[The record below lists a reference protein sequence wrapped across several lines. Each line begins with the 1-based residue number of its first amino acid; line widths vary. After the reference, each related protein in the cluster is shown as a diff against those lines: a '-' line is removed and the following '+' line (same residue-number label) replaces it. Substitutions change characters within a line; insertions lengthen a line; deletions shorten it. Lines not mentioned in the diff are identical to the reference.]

1 MSKAGFVSVS
11 GWLVRSGCED
21 VKLEVNEL
29 DVVEMECEKDWKV
42 EKDEQRSAKDKRE
55 PTSTPL
61 SLPSLFLLVN
71 NPCARS
77 FSLSLCLRLRLRRLV
92 GKRLKSRENVAVCKG
107 VHASI
112 GSMLPICE
120 VALWKVGQQPG
131 DADNSS

>member
-61 SLPSLFLLVN
+61 SLPSLFLWLTTL
-71 NPCARS
+71 ARA
-77 FSLSLCLRLRLRRLV
+77 LSLCLC
-92 GKRLKSRENVAVCKG
+92 ACVCACGGWLAKG
-107 VHASI
+107 LNQEK
-112 GSMLPICE
+112 M
-120 VALWKVGQQPG
+120 
-131 DADNSS
+131 